1 MNSSKDFGGLI
12 LDSENPDIHVRCF
25 VLPAANAS
33 QNYHF
38 APTFSLKTALQ
49 LVEKNNMKGI
59 KEIYAL
65 RTHKIN
71 Y

>member
-38 APTFSLKTALQ
+38 APIFFIENSAAVGGK
-49 LVEKNNMKGI
+49 K
-59 KEIYAL
+59 
-65 RTHKIN
+65 
-71 Y
+71 